1 MKTSSKD
8 RIDPRDYFVVNHLY
22 ESYIDLLNL
31 LGNGEWNDVDEM
43 KKSLKALKRVLRF
56 YGKDI

>member
-8 RIDPRDYFVVNHLY
+8 RIDPRDYFVVNRLY

-31 LGNGEWNDVDEM
+31 LENGEWNDADEM